1 MYTLPNI
8 LTLSRILA
16 IPAVVALFYIPGP
29 VSQWIACALFVA
41 AAVTDWFDGWLAR
54 RWNQVS
60 SLGRFLDP
68 IADKLL
74 VAAVLLMLVGFD
86 GLSTW
91 SYLPAVV
98 ILCREIL
105 VSGLREFLA
114 EIQVSVPVT
123 KLAKWK
129 TTFQLVALTLL
140 ILGDSA
146 PWGVPAGLAGEV
158 ALWIAAL
165 MTVVT
170 GWDYMT
176 HGLFHMKETD
186 RRRAE
191 AEAEADRAAADRAAA
206 ANDLH
211 REAGE

>member
-8 LTLSRILA
+8 LTLSRIVV
-16 IPAVVALFYIPGP
+16 IPVVIGLFYVPGDLAR
-29 VSQWIACALFVA
+29 WIACGLFVA
-41 AAVTDWFDGWLAR
+41 AAVTDWFDGFLAR

-60 SLGRFLDP
+60 ALGRFLDP

-74 VAAVLLMLVGFD
+74 VAAVLLLLVGFD
-86 GLSTW
+86 TMTVW
-91 SYLPAVV
+91 SYLPAAV

-140 ILGDSA
+140 ILGEAA
-146 PWGVPAGLAGEV
+146 PWGIPAVLLGEI
-158 ALWIAAL
+158 ALWVAAV
-165 MTVVT
+165 MTIVT
-170 GWDYMT
+170 GWDYLT
-176 HGLFHMKETD
+176 HGLYHMKESD
-186 RRRAE
+186 RRAAEEAAQLTE
-191 AEAEADRAAADRAAA
+191 AE
-206 ANDLH
+206 
-211 REAGE
+211 EAGE

>member
-29 VSQWIACALFVA
+29 VSQWVACALFVA

-74 VAAVLLMLVGFD
+74 VAAVLLMLVGFE

-146 PWGVPAGLAGEV
+146 PWGFPAALAGEV

-186 RRRAE
+186 RRRGE
-191 AEAEADRAAADRAAA
+191 AEAAARMAAAA